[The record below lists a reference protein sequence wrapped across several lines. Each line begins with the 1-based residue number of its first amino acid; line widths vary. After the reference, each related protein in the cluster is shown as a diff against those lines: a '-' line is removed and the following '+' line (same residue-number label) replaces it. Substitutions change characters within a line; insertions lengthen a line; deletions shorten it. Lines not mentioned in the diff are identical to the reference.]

1 MSTYIDQ
8 PASSTHIIWRK

>member
-8 PASSTHIIWRK
+8 PASSIHIIWRK